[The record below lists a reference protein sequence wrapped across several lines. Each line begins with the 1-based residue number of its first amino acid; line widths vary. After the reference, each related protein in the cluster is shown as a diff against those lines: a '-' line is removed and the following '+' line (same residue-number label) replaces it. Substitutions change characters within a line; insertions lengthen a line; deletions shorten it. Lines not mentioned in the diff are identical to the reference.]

1 MTLINRRLVCRQAL
15 LLVSVAVLAW
25 PTVAGGTQQPD
36 PKRQVQTAIE
46 DAIRLL
52 EGKQY
57 LEFVKTFMRPN
68 EVERLVAK
76 FGTVEN
82 VAAEFGKNERA
93 GTLLKALQ
101 AAAKLAPVFNETNTS
116 ARYTFETPI
125 GGERRLLLQKIGDR
139 WYIAD

>member
-1 MTLINRRLVCRQAL
+1 MADAPARLAL
-15 LLVSVAVLAW
+15 VVVAVAALAW
-25 PTVAGGTQQPD
+25 PAKTAGSQQQPD
-36 PKRQVQTAIE
+36 PRRQVQTVLQE
-46 DAIRLL
+46 AIRLL
-52 EGKQY
+52 ETRQH

-76 FGTVEN
+76 FGTIEN
-82 VAAEFGKNERA
+82 LAAEFGRDERV

-101 AAAKLAPVFNETNTS
+101 AASKLEPMFNSTNTS

-125 GGERRLLLQKIGDR
+125 GRDRGLLLQKIGER